1 MFKKQEPQLQFP
13 VETII
18 RNFLFTTSQ
27 DVWVGYKL
35 VPQGFPLNDLEFF
48 EKYIEDGKGMFEHD
62 QYEYHL
68 VNIPNYFDIEEHIE
82 QTIKETVKGDFS
94 DLGEI
99 YFRQAG
105 KILKDEVQIAGMAI
119 MEVIMK
125 FTYVFSTNKEEDA
138 AIIFDEAKGFEDTA
152 QGQSIKS

>member
-1 MFKKQEPQLQFP
+1 MLKNQEPQLQFP

-27 DVWVGYKL
+27 DIWVGYKL

-82 QTIKETVKGDFS
+82 QTIKEAVKGDMKRIYLY
-94 DLGEI
+94 DLRRL
-99 YFRQAG
+99 F
-105 KILKDEVQIAGMAI
+105 KSPIL
-119 MEVIMK
+119 
-125 FTYVFSTNKEEDA
+125 
-138 AIIFDEAKGFEDTA
+138 
-152 QGQSIKS
+152 